1 MDINSIV
8 MIFNLLN
15 QRLEARGATRSF
27 IICGSSALI
36 AQKLARASRATT
48 DIDLLSPEIDTILK
62 TVSLEI
68 AHEKGL
74 RSNWLNTDA
83 ISLIRDLP
91 IGWEA
96 RTVEIYSSSNL
107 IIHSIGRSDMIFSKL
122 YAYCDR
128 DIDFEDLIDIKPTK
142 EEILVHVERI
152 SELDGNPN
160 WPKLVEN
167 KMQRLLKALNYE

>member
-1 MDINSIV
+1 
-8 MIFNLLN
+8 
-15 QRLEARGATRSF
+15 
-27 IICGSSALI
+27 
-36 AQKLARASRATT
+36 
-48 DIDLLSPEIDTILK
+48 
-62 TVSLEI
+62 
-68 AHEKGL
+68 
-74 RSNWLNTDA
+74 
-83 ISLIRDLP
+83 
-91 IGWEA
+91 
-96 RTVEIYSSSNL
+96 
-107 IIHSIGRSDMIFSKL
+107 MIFSKL